1 MLRIDPNAQRAPAAL
16 VPWGLASFIVLLCAN
31 AIVTT
36 LIVVRIWQLSPRKR
50 CDMLGAN
57 FQRETGR
64 AAIIIIVESGM
75 LYLVVQFFYCILF
88 AIHHPAQ
95 DIVGGIAMQ
104 VYVSIRYLKRRS
116 MWAQYS
122 NYTGHR
128 TDTDFHPDVQL
139 IEFARRTDS

>member
-1 MLRIDPNAQRAPAAL
+1 MLRIDPDTQRAPTAL

-50 CDMLGAN
+50 CDMLDAN

-75 LYLVVQFFYCILF
+75 LYLVVQFVYCILF

-104 VYVSIRYLKRRS
+104 VYVSIPHLKGRS
-116 MWAQYS
+116 MWAQYP
-122 NYTGHR
+122 NYIGHR
-128 TDTDFHPDVQL
+128 TDSDFHPDVRL
-139 IEFARRTDS
+139 VEFARRTDS